1 MLQFNL
7 NCNKMK
13 NKKKIQIKFIKK
25 DNTYKR
31 VMSIDKKSLELYAQI
46 MRDRYGEV

>member
-13 NKKKIQIKFIKK
+13 KEKKIQIRFINNTAYKK
-25 DNTYKR
+25 

-46 MRDRYGEV
+46 MKDRYGKI

>member
-13 NKKKIQIKFIKK
+13 KKKKIQITFINNDAYKK
-25 DNTYKR
+25 
-31 VMSIDKKSLELYAQI
+31 VMSIDKNSLELYAQI
-46 MRDRYGEV
+46 MRDRYGKV

>member
-13 NKKKIQIKFIKK
+13 KKKKIQIKFI
-25 DNTYKR
+25 NNSAYKR
-31 VMSIDKKSLELYAQI
+31 VMSIDKKSLDLYVQM
-46 MRDRYGEV
+46 MRDRYVKI

>member
-13 NKKKIQIKFIKK
+13 QKKKIQIKFIK
-25 DNTYKR
+25 NNAHKR

-46 MRDRYGEV
+46 MRDRYGKV

>member
-13 NKKKIQIKFIKK
+13 KKKKIQITFI
-25 DNTYKR
+25 NNSAYKR
-31 VMSIDKKSLELYAQI
+31 VMSIDKKSLELYAQM

>member
-1 MLQFNL
+1 MQFNL
-7 NCNKMK
+7 NCDEMK
-13 NKKKIQIKFIKK
+13 KKKKIQIKFIN
-25 DNTYKR
+25 DSAYKR

>member
-1 MLQFNL
+1 MQFNL

-13 NKKKIQIKFIKK
+13 KEKKIQIRFINNAAYKK
-25 DNTYKR
+25 

-46 MRDRYGEV
+46 MRDRYGKV